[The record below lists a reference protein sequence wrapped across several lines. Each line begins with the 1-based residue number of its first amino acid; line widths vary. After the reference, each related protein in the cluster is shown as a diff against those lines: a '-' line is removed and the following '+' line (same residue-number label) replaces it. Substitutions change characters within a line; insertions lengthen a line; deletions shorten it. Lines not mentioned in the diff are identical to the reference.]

1 MFSYT
6 TTNLPAPPPTHNH
19 TPAHII
25 NPPPLFSSL
34 PPEWLPSALPGA
46 VPPMAACARCSPVY
60 QYLREVIIEISSVR
74 GGFVKERRHDH
85 IVCLD
90 LPNLTMAHQRLLYVS
105 KGRFFVVVVLY
116 FHHFILHPYPTP
128 ISFVYLSSYVSFLHC
143 ICPLNLNH
151 SLHFKCSCI
160 SIT

>member
-25 NPPPLFSSL
+25 SPPPLFSSL

-105 KGRFFVVVVLY
+105 KGRFVVVVVVVI
-116 FHHFILHPYPTP
+116 FCIFIILFCIPTP
-128 ISFVYLSSYVSFLHC
+128 PQSLLSVFLHMSHSFVVFVLL
-143 ICPLNLNH
+143 I
-151 SLHFKCSCI
+151 
-160 SIT
+160 